1 MTETELA
8 ERLERLERAHRRL
21 KRFALAMLLLIT
33 ALVTIYATQPVPEKI
48 TAHKFLA
55 VDDSGNVRVLI
66 DATKRMPGIVLHDAR
81 DIAREAMV
89 LDQSGSPSILLSDA
103 AQKSYVGL
111 QVTQDGN
118 ATINVLDAKGKAEIS
133 IYPEGEPFIALSD
146 AQGERRAGMFI
157 DRSGSPNITLT
168 DANGFKMDLGS
179 TGKVNGRTGATE
191 QTSAAS
197 IVMFGNDHEHHV
209 IWQAP

>member
-1 MTETELA
+1 MSETELV

-21 KRFALAMLLLIT
+21 KGFALAVLLLIT
-33 ALVTIYATQPVPEKI
+33 ALVTIHATQPVPEKI

-55 VDDSGNVRVLI
+55 LDDSGNVRVLI
-66 DATKRMPGIVLHDAR
+66 DATKRMPGIVLYDAR

-103 AQKSYVGL
+103 AGKKYVSL
-111 QVTQDGN
+111 EVTPEGK
-118 ATINVLDAKGKAEIS
+118 ARISVLDTKGKAEIA
-133 IYPEGEPFIALSD
+133 IYREGAPFIALSD
-146 AQGERRAGMFI
+146 AQGERRAGMFV
-157 DRSGSPNITLT
+157 DPAGSPNISLT
-168 DANGFKMDLGS
+168 DANGFEMDLGS
-179 TGKVNGRTGATE
+179 TGKINERTGATE

-197 IVMFGNDHEHHV
+197 IVMARNDKEHHV